1 MPVHLVFT
9 CFGAFFL
16 DENSKVIAEHLAYPS
31 VELAAT
37 ETAAISEGESTE
49 WLDKV
54 AKEIDSLSTNTL
66 VVEDASLNKAISRL
80 TKAQVTTDN
89 DSNIIK
95 WFRNEHDAYLLE
107 TGTVESAVQVHSFR
121 RDVAIQVARQ
131 AISTASEEKDL
142 LIKHAIDAI
151 GEIDKSINVLAM
163 RLREWYSLH
172 HPSLDKF
179 VEDNEVYA
187 KIVKTCGGRD
197 NLTSDCLTTA
207 GLSEEHS
214 GPILEQLRKDLGAP
228 FEEKDLAITR
238 NLASSIL
245 DFYELRRNLEEYVT
259 EMMQVVAPNVSN
271 LVGAL
276 VGARLLSLAG
286 SLEELARKP
295 SSTVQIFGAEKALFR
310 SLKTGADP
318 PKHGII
324 YQVAEVHSAPYWQRG
339 KIARALAGKISI
351 AARIDAYTKRD
362 VGESLRQKFLERVE
376 EIKKQHSEA
385 PPPKP
390 PKKPAKPP
398 KRKKGKRRHGGQK
411 RNQGGGK

>member
-1 MPVHLVFT
+1 LPVHLVYT

-16 DENSKVIAEHLAYPS
+16 DEDSKVITEHLLYPN

-37 ETAAISEGESTE
+37 ETAAIGEGESTE
-49 WLDKV
+49 WLSDV
-54 AKEIDSLSTNTL
+54 AKVGISLNIDTL
-66 VVEDASLNKAISRL
+66 VVEDSSLNKAISRL
-80 TKAQVTTDN
+80 IDIQVTTES
-89 DSNIIK
+89 DSSVIK
-95 WFRNEHDAYLLE
+95 WFRNEHDGHLVT
-107 TGTVESAVQVHSFR
+107 TGKVESAKKVHSFR
-121 RDVAIQVARQ
+121 RDVAVQVARQ
-131 AISTASEEKDL
+131 KISSASEEKDL

-151 GEIDKSINVLAM
+151 GETDRSINILAM

-172 HPSLDKF
+172 HPSLDRLI
-179 VEDNEVYA
+179 EDHEVYV
-187 KIVKTCGGRD
+187 KIVQTCGGRST
-197 NLTSDCLTTA
+197 LTIECLESVGIA
-207 GLSEEHS
+207 KELAKQV
-214 GPILEQLRKDLGAP
+214 IDQLGKDLGAP
-228 FEEKDLAITR
+228 FEEKDLIIAR

-245 DFYELRRNLEEYVT
+245 DLYRLRGELEAYVT
-259 EMMQVVAPNVSN
+259 EMMQEVAPNVTS

-324 YQVAEVHSAPYWQRG
+324 YQVSEVHSAPYWQRG

-362 VGESLRQKFLERVE
+362 VGDSLKDKFLERVE
-376 EIKKQHSEA
+376 EIKRQHPEA

-390 PKKPAKPP
+390 PKKPTKPP
-398 KRKKGKRRHGGQK
+398 KRRQGKRRGGQRRK
-411 RNQGGGK
+411 KGGGK

>member
-16 DENSKVIAEHLAYPS
+16 DESSKIIAEHLIYPS
-31 VELAAT
+31 VELAAI
-37 ETAAISEGESTE
+37 ETHAIAEGESTD
-49 WLDKV
+49 WLGDV
-54 AKEIDSLSTNTL
+54 AKEIGSLNADVL
-66 VVEDASLNKAISRL
+66 IVEDASLNKAISRL
-80 TKAQVTTDN
+80 TDVQVTTDSI
-89 DSNIIK
+89 SNVIK
-95 WFRNEHDAYLLE
+95 WFRNSLDASLLE
-107 TGTVESAVQVHSFR
+107 TGKVESANRVRSFR

-131 AISTASEEKDL
+131 AIISASEEKDL
-142 LIKHAIDAI
+142 IIKHAIDAI
-151 GEIDKSINVLAM
+151 GETDKSINVLAM

-172 HPSLDKF
+172 HPSLDKL
-179 VEDNEVYA
+179 VENHEIYA
-187 KIVKTCGGRD
+187 NIVKACGSRKT
-197 NLTSDCLTTA
+197 LTLECLETT
-207 GLSEEHS
+207 GLSKEQAQL
-214 GPILEQLRKDLGAP
+214 IIEQLKKDLGAP
-228 FEEKDLAITR
+228 FEEKDLVAAR
-238 NLASSIL
+238 SLASSIL
-245 DFYELRRNLEEYVT
+245 NLYQFRRELEGYVT
-259 EMMQVVAPNVSN
+259 EMMQLVAPNVTS

-339 KIARALAGKISI
+339 KIARALAGRLSI

-362 VGESLRQKFLERVE
+362 VGESLRKKFLERVE
-376 EIKKQHSEA
+376 EIKKQHPEA

-390 PKKPAKPP
+390 PTKASKPP
-398 KRKKGKRRHGGQK
+398 KRKKGQRRQGGHKRK
-411 RNQGGGK
+411 EGGGK

>member
-16 DENSKVIAEHLAYPS
+16 DESSKVIAEHLIYPS
-31 VELAAT
+31 VELAAI
-37 ETAAISEGESTE
+37 ETNAIAEGESTD
-49 WLDKV
+49 WLGDV
-54 AKEIDSLSTNTL
+54 AKEIDLLNADVL
-66 VVEDASLNKAISRL
+66 IVEDASLNKAISRL
-80 TKAQVTTDN
+80 TEVQVTTD
-89 DSNIIK
+89 SNSNVIK
-95 WFRNEHDAYLLE
+95 WFRNGFDAYLLE
-107 TGTVESAVQVHSFR
+107 TGKVESANRVRSYR

-131 AISTASEEKDL
+131 AIISASEEKDL
-142 LIKHAIDAI
+142 IIKHAIDAI
-151 GEIDKSINVLAM
+151 GETDKSINVLAM

-172 HPSLDKF
+172 HPSLDKLI
-179 VEDNEVYA
+179 EDHEIYA
-187 KIVKTCGGRD
+187 KIVKACGSR
-197 NLTSDCLTTA
+197 NTLTLECLETA
-207 GLSEEHS
+207 GLAKEHAQL
-214 GPILEQLRKDLGAP
+214 IIEQLKKDLGAP
-228 FEEKDLAITR
+228 FEEKDLVVAR
-238 NLASSIL
+238 SLASSIL
-245 DFYELRRNLEEYVT
+245 NLYQFRRELEGYVT
-259 EMMQVVAPNVSN
+259 EMMQLVAPNVTS

-339 KIARALAGKISI
+339 KIARALAGRLSI

-362 VGESLRQKFLERVE
+362 VGESLRKKFLERVE
-376 EIKKQHSEA
+376 EIKKQHPEA

-390 PKKPAKPP
+390 STKASKPP
-398 KRKKGKRRHGGQK
+398 KRKKGQRRQGGHKRK
-411 RNQGGGK
+411 EGGGK